1 MARRPVSAKMR
12 VILAAALVLLARP
25 AAADADLD
33 RPQYICLNK
42 AFPGGWLINDPS
54 TFTQSSIDAILA
66 SVGGQRGGAS
76 RKLCVSFNAWTLI
89 MSPANE
95 TTMLASIDAL
105 LALSLANELPLSIS
119 LDPTQWWDSRP
130 DLFNWWDP
138 TAPGYNP
145 ANAAN
150 VEWTG
155 PSPDNATLISWRN
168 WGSQFRLATPH
179 PNFASMA
186 FREAAAASVAPLA
199 ARIAAWY
206 RALPVGKKWLLAYVR
221 ATQELWVG
229 TNYYYYAGGNALA
242 PKNPAKD
249 PTGGPGGSA
258 VQLGYA
264 AVCGS
269 AGNGVPG
276 CSGKP
281 GDHLSVAQLDAVVS
295 SFAAFAAQVLLDAGI
310 PRSRVMVHT
319 GAFFGRAPRCNSN
332 CSFNS
337 PQAALVQGANPSW
350 SLYGAETSAAS
361 NAGLAT
367 ALGAVG
373 GAAWGASEWLPFF
386 SAGYAESAWSDAFEG
401 TLSFLNNRLI
411 VVQNFESIEKDENA
425 TAALAAAL
433 GGLSCVVDAPTALAA
448 SVKKNTVS
456 ISWTASP
463 TCCVS
468 SQILIVSSMSLT
480 LPNGNLAVPDVATA
494 QLGSDTNHYDLQLP
508 AGMSAGE
515 VYVQLV
521 TYSMQGCGG
530 PGQSFTQSVPSDAL
544 VVSLM

>member
-1 MARRPVSAKMR
+1 MR
-12 VILAAALVLLARP
+12 VIFAAFVAALLLLARP

-42 AFPGGWLINDPS
+42 AFPGGWLISDPS
-54 TFTQSSIDAILA
+54 TFTQASIDAILA
-66 SVGGQRGGAS
+66 AVGGQRGGAS

-105 LALSLANELPLSIS
+105 LALALTNELPLSIS

-138 TAPGYNP
+138 AAPGFNP
-145 ANAAN
+145 ANVAN

-155 PSPDNATLISWRN
+155 PSPDTATLISWRD

-179 PNFASMA
+179 PNFASPA

-229 TNYYYYAGGNALA
+229 TNYFFYANGNALA
-242 PKNPAKD
+242 PKSPAKD

-269 AGNGVPG
+269 AGSGVPG

-319 GAFFGRAPRCNSN
+319 GTFFGRAPRCNSN

-350 SLYGAETSAAS
+350 SLYGPQTSAAS

-367 ALGAVG
+367 ALGAVS
-373 GAAWGASEWLPFF
+373 GAAWGATEWLPFF
-386 SAGYAESAWSDAFEG
+386 SAGHAESAWSDAFEG

-411 VVQNFESIEKDENA
+411 VVQNFESIEKDGNA
-425 TAALAAAL
+425 TAAVVAAL

-448 SVKKNTVS
+448 SVKANAVA

-468 SQILIVSSMSLT
+468 SQILIVSSMGLT

-494 QLGSDTNHYDLQLP
+494 QLGSDTNRYNLQLP
-508 AGMSAGE
+508 TGMSAGE
-515 VYVQLV
+515 IYVQLV
-521 TYSMQGCGG
+521 TISMQGCGG

-544 VVSLM
+544 VVPLM